1 MRLDEQIQNTLWIF
15 PLKEILLIRKQRTF
29 FILEKLLRWCI
40 IKKPV
45 SNYEICH
52 IGICEDNMKKL
63 NDFLNVI
70 MGSFFGVFVGST
82 IANYREYRT
91 YPEIYEA
98 SSAPWY
104 YHGALTS
111 FILFLA
117 VVIICVLI
125 KLLIR
130 KKAKK

>member
-1 MRLDEQIQNTLWIF
+1 
-15 PLKEILLIRKQRTF
+15 
-29 FILEKLLRWCI
+29 
-40 IKKPV
+40 
-45 SNYEICH
+45 
-52 IGICEDNMKKL
+52 MKKL

-82 IANYREYRT
+82 IANYREYRA